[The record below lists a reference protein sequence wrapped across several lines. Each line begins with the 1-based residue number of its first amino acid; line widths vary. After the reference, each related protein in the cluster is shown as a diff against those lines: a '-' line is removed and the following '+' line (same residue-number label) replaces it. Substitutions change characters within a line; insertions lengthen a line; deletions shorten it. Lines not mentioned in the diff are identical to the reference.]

1 MIDNTFIALAS
12 NILGDTD
19 YGLSGREICEKF
31 AEHAVNYSVSIP
43 YASYLNKDFPNKRT
57 ALETNLKCFTPEQQY
72 KIIDELCRL
81 PKFSGNDKVQDLL
94 IKLVS
99 RYQELSTKT
108 NELPE
113 MVLTTKEWLDDY
125 PQAKQYYEDALNKK
139 NNNIYTRN
147 LLDDL
152 RFSLEMLVKAILKNS
167 KSLENQ
173 KSELGNFLKENS
185 ISGEI
190 INLYTDKILKFYTD
204 YQNNNVKH
212 NENYNEIEVDFIFEQ
227 TVVLMRLLIKLD
239 NNQKAIC

>member
-1 MIDNTFIALAS
+1 MIDNTFITFAS

-19 YGLSGREICEKF
+19 SGLSGGEICKYL
-31 AEHAVNYSVSIP
+31 AEYAVKYNIHIP
-43 YASYLNKDFPNKRT
+43 YSSYPNKDFPSKRT
-57 ALETNLKCFTPEQQY
+57 ALEKNLKRFTSEQQY
-72 KIIDELCRL
+72 EIIDELCRL
-81 PKFSGNDKVQDLL
+81 PKFSENEKVQDLL

-99 RYQELSTKT
+99 RYQEFSTKT

-113 MVLTTKEWLDDY
+113 IVLKTKEWLDDY
-125 PQAKQYYEDALNKK
+125 PQAKQCYEDALNKK

-152 RFSLEMLVKAILKNS
+152 RFSLEALVKAILKNP

-173 KSELGNFLKENS
+173 KAELGNFLKKHS
-185 ISGEI
+185 ISVEI
-190 INLYTDKILKFYTD
+190 RNLYTDKILEFYTD
-204 YQNNNVKH
+204 YQNHNVKH

-239 NNQKAIC
+239 NEKKIT

>member
-1 MIDNTFIALAS
+1 MIDDTFIALAS

-19 YGLSGREICEKF
+19 YGLSGREICKYL
-31 AEHAVNYSVSIP
+31 AEYAVKYGVVIP
-43 YASYLNKDFPNKRT
+43 YASYPNKDFPNKRT

-81 PKFSGNDKVQDLL
+81 PKFSENEKIQDLL
-94 IKLVS
+94 IKLVN
-99 RYQELSTKT
+99 RYQEFSTET

-113 MVLTTKEWLDDY
+113 MVLKIKEWLDDY
-125 PQAKQYYEDALNKK
+125 PQAKKHYEDALSKR

-152 RFSLEMLVKAILKNS
+152 RCSLEALVKEILKNS

-173 KSELGNFLKENS
+173 KAELGNFLKENG
-185 ISGEI
+185 ISVEI
-190 INLYTDKILKFYTD
+190 RNLYTDKILDFYIK

-212 NENYNEIEVDFIFEQ
+212 SENFNEIEVDFIFEQ
-227 TVVLMRLLIKLD
+227 TAVLMRLLIKLD
-239 NNQKAIC
+239 NNKKTT

>member
-1 MIDNTFIALAS
+1 MIDNTFIAFAS
-12 NILGDTD
+12 NILGGTD
-19 YGLSGREICEKF
+19 SELSGREICEYL
-31 AEHAVNYSVSIP
+31 AEYAVEYNVVIP
-43 YASYLNKDFPNKRT
+43 YASYSNKDFPNKRT
-57 ALETNLKCFTPEQQY
+57 ALEKNLKCFTPEQQY

-81 PKFSGNDKVQDLL
+81 PKFSENEKVQDLL

-99 RYQELSTKT
+99 RYQEFSTET

-113 MVLTTKEWLDDY
+113 IVLKTKEWLDDY

-152 RFSLEMLVKAILKNS
+152 RFSLEVLVKAILKNS

-173 KSELGNFLKENS
+173 KAELGNFLKKHS
-185 ISGEI
+185 ISVEI
-190 INLYTDKILKFYTD
+190 RNLYTDKILEFYTA
-204 YQNNNVKH
+204 YQNHNVKH

-239 NNQKAIC
+239 NKKKTT

>member
-1 MIDNTFIALAS
+1 MIDNTFIVLAS

-19 YGLSGREICEKF
+19 YGLSGREICKYL
-31 AEHAVNYSVSIP
+31 AEYAVKYGVVIP
-43 YASYLNKDFPNKRT
+43 YASYSNKDFPNKRT

-81 PKFSGNDKVQDLL
+81 PKFSENEKVQDLL
-94 IKLVS
+94 IKLVN
-99 RYQELSTKT
+99 RYQEFSTET

-113 MVLTTKEWLDDY
+113 MVLKTKGWLDDY
-125 PQAKQYYEDALNKK
+125 PKAKKHYEDALSKR

-152 RFSLEMLVKAILKNS
+152 RLSLEMLVKEILKNA

-173 KSELGNFLKENS
+173 KSELGNFLKENR

-190 INLYTDKILKFYTD
+190 INLYTNKILKFYTD

-212 NENYNEIEVDFIFEQ
+212 NENHDEIEVDFIFEQ

-239 NNQKAIC
+239 NNKKTT

>member
-19 YGLSGREICEKF
+19 SGLSGREICEYL
-31 AEHAVNYSVSIP
+31 AEYAVEYNVVIP
-43 YASYLNKDFPNKRT
+43 YASYSNKDFPNKRT
-57 ALETNLKCFTPEQQY
+57 ALEKNLKCFTPEQQY

-81 PKFSGNDKVQDLL
+81 PKFSENEKVQDLL

-99 RYQELSTKT
+99 RYQKFSTET

-113 MVLTTKEWLDDY
+113 IVLKTKEWLDDY

-152 RFSLEMLVKAILKNS
+152 RFSLEVLVKAILKNS

-173 KSELGNFLKENS
+173 KAELGNFLKENG
-185 ISGEI
+185 ISVEI
-190 INLYTDKILKFYTD
+190 RNLYTDKILEFYTD
-204 YQNNNVKH
+204 YQNHNVKH

-227 TVVLMRLLIKLD
+227 TAVLMRLLIKLD
-239 NNQKAIC
+239 NKKKTT

>member
-1 MIDNTFIALAS
+1 MIDKEFIAFAS

-19 YGLSGREICEKF
+19 YGLSGSEICKYF
-31 AEHAVNYSVSIP
+31 ADYAVTYRVAIP
-43 YASYLNKDFPNKRT
+43 YSSYPDKNFPNKKT
-57 ALETNLKCFTPEQQY
+57 ALEKNLKCFKPEQQF
-72 KIIDELCRL
+72 KIILDLCGL
-81 PKFSGNDKVQDLL
+81 PKFSENEKVQDLL

-99 RYQELSTKT
+99 RYQEFSTET

-113 MVLTTKEWLDDY
+113 IILKTKEWLDDY

-152 RFSLEMLVKAILKNS
+152 RFSLEVLVKAILKNS

-173 KSELGNFLKENS
+173 KAELGNFLKKHS
-185 ISGEI
+185 ISVEI
-190 INLYTDKILKFYTD
+190 RNLYTDKILEFYTA
-204 YQNNNVKH
+204 YQNHNVKH
-212 NENYNEIEVDFIFEQ
+212 NENYNDIEVDFIFEQ

-239 NNQKAIC
+239 NKKKTT

>member
-1 MIDNTFIALAS
+1 MIDDTFIALAS

-19 YGLSGREICEKF
+19 YGLSGREICKYL
-31 AEHAVNYSVSIP
+31 AEYAVKYGVVIP
-43 YASYLNKDFPNKRT
+43 YASYPNKDFPNKRT

-81 PKFSGNDKVQDLL
+81 PKFSENEKIQDLL
-94 IKLVS
+94 IKLVN
-99 RYQELSTKT
+99 RYQEFSTET

-113 MVLTTKEWLDDY
+113 MVLKIKEWLDDY
-125 PQAKQYYEDALNKK
+125 PQAKKHYEDALSKR

-152 RFSLEMLVKAILKNS
+152 RCSLEALVKEILKNS

-173 KSELGNFLKENS
+173 KAELGNFLKENG
-185 ISGEI
+185 ISVEI
-190 INLYTDKILKFYTD
+190 RNLYTDKILDFYIK

-212 NENYNEIEVDFIFEQ
+212 SENFNEIEVDFIFEQ
-227 TVVLMRLLIKLD
+227 TAELMRLLIKLD
-239 NNQKAIC
+239 NNKKTT

>member
-1 MIDNTFIALAS
+1 MIDDTFIALAS

-19 YGLSGREICEKF
+19 YGLSGKEICKYL
-31 AEHAVNYSVSIP
+31 AEYAVKYGVVIP
-43 YASYLNKDFPNKRT
+43 YASYPNKDFPNKRT

-81 PKFSGNDKVQDLL
+81 PKFSENEKVQDLL
-94 IKLVS
+94 IKLVN
-99 RYQELSTKT
+99 RYQEFSTET

-113 MVLTTKEWLDDY
+113 MVLKTKEWLDDY
-125 PQAKQYYEDALNKK
+125 PQAKKHYEDALSKR

-152 RFSLEMLVKAILKNS
+152 RCSLEALVKEILKNS

-173 KSELGNFLKENS
+173 KAELGNFLKENV
-185 ISGEI
+185 ISVEI
-190 INLYTDKILKFYTD
+190 RNLYTDKILDFYIK

-212 NENYNEIEVDFIFEQ
+212 SENFNEIEVDFIFEQ
-227 TVVLMRLLIKLD
+227 TAVLMRLLIKLD
-239 NNQKAIC
+239 NNKKTT

>member
-1 MIDNTFIALAS
+1 MIDDTFIALAS

-19 YGLSGREICEKF
+19 YGLSGREICKYL
-31 AEHAVNYSVSIP
+31 AEYAVKYGVVIP
-43 YASYLNKDFPNKRT
+43 YASYPNKDFPNKRT

-81 PKFSGNDKVQDLL
+81 PKFSENEKIQDLL
-94 IKLVS
+94 IKLVN
-99 RYQELSTKT
+99 RYQEFSTET

-113 MVLTTKEWLDDY
+113 MVLKIKEWLDDY
-125 PQAKQYYEDALNKK
+125 PQAKKHYEDALSKR

-152 RFSLEMLVKAILKNS
+152 RCSLEALVKEILKNS

-173 KSELGNFLKENS
+173 KAELGNFLKENG
-185 ISGEI
+185 ISVEI
-190 INLYTDKILKFYTD
+190 RNLYTDKILDFYIK

-212 NENYNEIEVDFIFEQ
+212 SENFNEIEVDFIFEQ
-227 TVVLMRLLIKLD
+227 TAALMRLLIKLD
-239 NNQKAIC
+239 NNKKTT

>member
-1 MIDNTFIALAS
+1 MIDNTFIAFAS

-19 YGLSGREICEKF
+19 SGLSGREICTYF
-31 AEHAVNYSVSIP
+31 AEYAVKHDVFIP
-43 YASYLNKDFPNKRT
+43 YTSYPNKDFPNKRT

-81 PKFSGNDKVQDLL
+81 PKFSENEKAKDLL

-99 RYQELSTKT
+99 RYQEFYTET

-113 MVLTTKEWLDDY
+113 IVLKTKEWLDDY
-125 PQAKQYYEDALNKK
+125 PEAKKHYDDALNKK
-139 NNNIYTRN
+139 NNDIYTRN
-147 LLDDL
+147 SLDDL
-152 RFSLEMLVKAILKNS
+152 RCSLEALVKAILKNS

-239 NNQKAIC
+239 NKKKTT

>member
-1 MIDNTFIALAS
+1 MTDDTFIALAS

-19 YGLSGREICEKF
+19 YGLSGKEICKYL
-31 AEHAVNYSVSIP
+31 AEYAVKYGVVIP
-43 YASYLNKDFPNKRT
+43 YASYPNKDFPNKRT

-81 PKFSGNDKVQDLL
+81 PKFSENEKVQDLL
-94 IKLVS
+94 IKLVN
-99 RYQELSTKT
+99 RYQEFSTET

-113 MVLTTKEWLDDY
+113 MVLKTKEWLDDY
-125 PQAKQYYEDALNKK
+125 PQAKKHYEDALSKR

-152 RFSLEMLVKAILKNS
+152 RCSLEALVKEILKNS

-173 KSELGNFLKENS
+173 KAELGNFLKENV
-185 ISGEI
+185 ISVEI
-190 INLYTDKILKFYTD
+190 RNLYTDKILDFYIK

-212 NENYNEIEVDFIFEQ
+212 SENFNEIEVDFIFEQ
-227 TVVLMRLLIKLD
+227 TAVLMRLLIKLD
-239 NNQKAIC
+239 NNKKTT